1 MPPGSNREFCS
12 SSGLV
17 RPEFFQVERAHGVEV
32 DAWAGPQART
42 TIRPKMGF

>member
-1 MPPGSNREFCS
+1 MPSGYNREFCS
-12 SSGLV
+12 RSGLM
-17 RPEFFQVERAHGVEV
+17 RPGFFQVERAPGVKV